1 VITPTEPTHIE
12 DTVQAI
18 ARLRADHNRR
28 ATPLQRQLD
37 KFMAHAGSPGF
48 VVQLTLIVASWIALN
63 SLFMVVD
70 IRPINKPPF
79 FWMRGVVALAALY
92 MIVLILTTQGRE
104 NELMSRHEQLTLE
117 LAILSE
123 QKAAKIIS
131 LLEEL
136 RQDHPEIH
144 NRVDHEAAAMSA
156 PADPQSVLESIK
168 RHLSDDA

>member
-1 VITPTEPTHIE
+1 MITRTETPGASTHIE

-28 ATPLQRQLD
+28 ATALQRRVD
-37 KFMAHAGSPGF
+37 YFTAHVGSPGF
-48 VVQLTLIVASWIALN
+48 VVLLTLLVASWIALT
-63 SLFMVVD
+63 SH
-70 IRPINKPPF
+70 
-79 FWMRGVVALAALY
+79 
-92 MIVLILTTQGRE
+92 
-104 NELMSRHEQLTLE
+104 HEQLTLE

-156 PADPQSVLESIK
+156 PADPKSVLESIK
-168 RHLSDDA
+168 KHLSDDA